1 MNSDNMKWLI
11 AGLAG
16 SLLCILLMVGGGF
29 LLFRFA
35 AEQMANV
42 ENYSGNKLPSP
53 KRKRRRSRRTWNPP
67 DCWIAIRW
75 SHYTM
80 TPDQDFMTR
89 GTLTKWSGG

>member
-42 ENYSGNKLPSP
+42 ENYSEEEELDPVYG
-53 KRKRRRSRRTWNPP
+53 P
-67 DCWIAIRW
+67 DE
-75 SHYTM
+75 
-80 TPDQDFMTR
+80 
-89 GTLTKWSGG
+89 